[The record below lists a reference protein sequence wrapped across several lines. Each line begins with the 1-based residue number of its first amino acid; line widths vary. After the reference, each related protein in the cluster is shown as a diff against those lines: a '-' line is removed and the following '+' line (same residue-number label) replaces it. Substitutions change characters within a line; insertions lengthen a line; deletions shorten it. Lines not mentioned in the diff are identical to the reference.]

1 MRDNPNNNNMESFY
15 EENAQFN
22 APQNQT
28 TNHNNNNLKRPL
40 TLDLN
45 VKAKRQ
51 RFNQS
56 LQAAPVLSSPDLHM
70 LKLASPEL
78 EKYIMTNSTLQTPT
92 PGLIFPSRV
101 CISIDCV
108 LINKINFSLHT
119 CT

>member
-101 CISIDCV
+101 RISIDCV

-119 CT
+119 YT